1 MMGHQPE
8 YQRKLFIAGFSLDRR
23 VRKDHILRKI
33 AKKIDFNF
41 TCEAVE
47 HTYGTRGNVSVPPPV
62 ILKMMLLLVLYNV
75 RSERELM
82 ITIPER
88 LDWLWFLGYDL
99 DDEIPDHSVLSKA
112 RARWGVV
119 VFERF
124 FKRIVRQCV
133 EEGLIDGSKLF
144 TDSSFIDAD
153 ASNNSVVDTARLS
166 KYFDKGYREL
176 EKRLKDIKEEKQGI
190 ANQRYLSTTDP
201 DASVMRHKG
210 GKARLRYKT
219 HRAVDGEREVITS
232 TKITSGAVDDSHVL
246 EETVKLHE
254 DNTGRKVETV
264 VADSKYGTAD
274 NYLFCYGLGI
284 KAHIPS
290 LKKTHKGTG
299 RQKGIYSEEAF
310 TYDPE
315 RDVFICPAGHTLE
328 KRSFYKNRQS
338 YEYRA
343 EGKVCMCCHLRHQ
356 CTRAKSGRSLKR
368 HLRQEELDRMFIEA
382 ESRRS
387 KRDLKTR
394 QHLGERSFAAS
405 KQYGYKRAR
414 WRGLWRMEIQDYLIS
429 AVLNIT
435 KLVKYSRDVMP
446 GAKGAEIP
454 LFQGCRESM
463 REFFR
468 LFLCFGRYNCFGK
481 S

>member
-1 MMGHQPE
+1 MMGYQSE
-8 YQRKLFIAGFSLDRR
+8 YQRKLFIVGFNLDSRI
-23 VRKDHILRKI
+23 RKDHILRKM

-41 TCEAVE
+41 TYDEVE

-62 ILKMMLLLVLYNV
+62 ILKMMLLLILYNV

-82 ITIPER
+82 VTIPER

-112 RARWGVV
+112 RARWGVA

-133 EEGLIDGSKLF
+133 EEGLVDGSKLF

-153 ASNNSVVDTARLS
+153 ASNNSVIDTARLS

-176 EKRLKDIKEEKQGI
+176 ENRLEDIKEEKKGI
-190 ANQRYLSTTDP
+190 TNQRYLSTTDP
-201 DASVMRHKG
+201 DAAVMRHKG
-210 GKARLRYKT
+210 GKAKLRYKT
-219 HRAVDGEREVITS
+219 HRAVDGKQEVITS

-246 EETVKLHE
+246 EETVRLHE
-254 DNTGRKVETV
+254 DNTGKKVETV
-264 VADSKYGTAD
+264 VADSKYGTAE
-274 NYLFCYGLGI
+274 NYLLCHDLGI

-290 LKKTHKGTG
+290 LKKIQKGTG
-299 RQKGIYSEEAF
+299 RQKGIYSEEVF
-310 TYDPE
+310 TYDPK
-315 RDVFICPAGHTLE
+315 RDIFICPAGYTLV

-343 EGKVCMCCHLRHQ
+343 DGRVCMHCHLRHR

-368 HLRQEELDRMFIEA
+368 HLRQGELDGMFMEA
-382 ESRRS
+382 ESSRS
-387 KRDLKTR
+387 KRDLRTR
-394 QHLGERSFAAS
+394 QHLSERSFAAS
-405 KQYGYKRAR
+405 KRYGYKRAR

-435 KLVKYSRDVMP
+435 KLVKYSRDVTS

-454 LFQGCRESM
+454 LFQEYWGGM

-468 LFLCFGRYNCFGK
+468 LFLYFGRYHCFGMN
-481 S
+481 

>member
-1 MMGHQPE
+1 MMGYQSE
-8 YQRKLFIAGFSLDRR
+8 YQRKLFIVGFNLDKR
-23 VRKDHILRKI
+23 VRKDHILRKM

-41 TCEAVE
+41 TYDEVE
-47 HTYGTRGNVSVPPPV
+47 HTYGTKGNVSIPPPV
-62 ILKMMLLLVLYNV
+62 ILKMMLLLILYNV

-82 ITIPER
+82 VTIPER
-88 LDWLWFLGYDL
+88 LDWLWFLGYNL

-112 RARWGVV
+112 RARWGVA

-124 FKRIVRQCV
+124 FKRIVQQCV
-133 EEGLIDGSKLF
+133 KEGLVDGSKLF

-166 KYFDKGYREL
+166 KYFDKGYKEL
-176 EKRLKDIKEEKQGI
+176 EKRLEDIKEEKKGI

-201 DASVMRHKG
+201 DAAVMRHKG
-210 GKARLRYKT
+210 GKAKLRYKT

-264 VADSKYGTAD
+264 VADSKYGTAE
-274 NYLFCYGLGI
+274 NYLLCHDLGI

-290 LKKTHKGTG
+290 LKKTHKGKG
-299 RQKGIYSEEAF
+299 RQKGIYAEEAF

-315 RDVFICPAGHTLE
+315 RDIFICPAGHTLV

-343 EGKVCMCCHLRHQ
+343 DGKVCMCCHLRNQ

-368 HLRQEELDRMFIEA
+368 HLRQEELDGMFMEA
-382 ESRRS
+382 ESSRS

-394 QHLGERSFAAS
+394 QHLGERSFATS
-405 KQYGYKRAR
+405 KRYGYKRAR

-435 KLVKYSRDVMP
+435 KLVKYSKDVTS

-454 LFQGCRESM
+454 LFQGYRGSM

-468 LFLCFGRYNCFGK
+468 LFLYFGRYNCFGEG
-481 S
+481 